1 MIRVLL
7 ADDDTL
13 LRESLAL
20 LLGAEDDM
28 EVLDAVADGAAAID
42 AARRLRPDVVVM
54 DVRMP
59 GIDGPTAVHRILSSM
74 GQDAPTILM
83 VTMFDTDQHVY
94 DSLRAGASGF
104 LLKDAPPQELVDAIR
119 ALHRGE
125 IPMSPAVMRRLMDHY
140 IDTARTTKQSTSHA
154 LDGLSPRELEVLSL
168 IGRGKS
174 NKEIQ
179 EDLVISQATV
189 KTHVSSLLHKSGA
202 RDRAGL
208 VVIAYESGL
217 MNQ

>member
-20 LLGAEDDM
+20 LLGAEEDM

-42 AARRLRPDVVVM
+42 AARRLRPDIVVM

>member
-42 AARRLRPDVVVM
+42 AARRLRPDIVVM

>member
-20 LLGAEDDM
+20 LLGAEEDM

-59 GIDGPTAVHRILSSM
+59 GIDGPTAVHRILSST

>member
-20 LLGAEDDM
+20 LLGAEEDM